1 MIDLDNDTLNER
13 DGRESDR
20 KKRPENKEREGV
32 DVCQKRNEGGLE
44 SRGPNRLEQESKEN
58 I

>member
-20 KKRPENKEREGV
+20 KKRSENKSGRESMCVRKRTREGWS
-32 DVCQKRNEGGLE
+32 LE
-44 SRGPNRLEQESKEN
+44 AQTG
-58 I
+58 